1 MLRVIILCVTNKY
14 IMLTVVRL
22 NVIMPTVMD
31 PNLFM
36 MLLQK
41 CYTWGKGGK
50 EGGHLENSNSDPS

>member
-1 MLRVIILCVTNKY
+1 MLCVIILCVTNKY

-31 PNLFM
+31 PNLIM

-41 CYTWGKGGK
+41 CWTWEQE
-50 EGGHLENSNSDPS
+50 EGGGRLENSNSDPS